1 MTYSLKEF
9 SKTEQYQKHATE
21 HSKAMIFL
29 SVMTS
34 IVSSFISDIDVS
46 WLRHAIVFFVW
57 SLFGTSILIA
67 LPSFM
72 LMSWTA
78 LRRMELEELGKPH
91 QIYGFTKT
99 IVYLIAVALVIF
111 TTLIAL
117 GRFNLNLF

>member
-1 MTYSLKEF
+1 MAYSLKEF

-21 HSKAMIFL
+21 HSKAMIFV

-34 IVSSFISDIDVS
+34 IISSFISDIDVS
-46 WLRHAIVFFVW
+46 WLRHVIVFVVW

-67 LPSFM
+67 LPSFI

-78 LRRMELEELGKPH
+78 LKRMELEELGKPH
-91 QIYGFTKT
+91 GIYGLIKT
-99 IVYLIAVALVIF
+99 AVYSSAVALVIF